1 MLTDWQ
7 KLPETEKRDR
17 VAAMVADLAP
27 YDVELHL
34 MTNPELPKK
43 FGRAIKAAGGSYS
56 EARGTGCMHRYVTL
70 PSTQRGLINTL
81 VREFGFWHGARSND
95 TVAMLAR
102 GMYEKLPAPVAV
114 RSIAKAV
121 EDPMDSFERGLV
133 RDVLAWRAKHAEFVP
148 ITNMEVA
155 AVEKAKEEARAVEV
169 EKRKLAEIL
178 YAAMPRSLDEYHVL
192 TEALTQY
199 IENCTD
205 EDEENETERA
215 KLDSARKLLGRA
227 EETFIKLTTGEH

>member
-7 KLPETEKRDR
+7 KLPETEKRDM

-27 YDVELHL
+27 YNVELHL
-34 MTNPELPKK
+34 MTSPELPKK
-43 FGRAIKAAGGSYS
+43 FGKAIKAAGGNYS
-56 EARGTGCMHRYVTL
+56 HALGTGCMHRFVKL

-102 GMYEKLPAPVAV
+102 DLYEKLPAPVTV

-133 RDVLAWRAKHAEFVP
+133 RDVLAWRARHNEYVP

-155 AVEKAKEEARAVEV
+155 AVEKAKDEARAVED

-178 YAAMPRSLDEYHVL
+178 YAAMPRSLDEYNVL

-205 EDEENETERA
+205 EDEEDEKERA

-227 EETFIKLTTGEH
+227 EETYCKLMDGGH